1 MANLIDLI
9 KELRDRTGAGLM
21 DCKKALLANGEDV
34 SKAADWLRE
43 KGIAKQAK
51 KAATRTA
58 AEGVSWV
65 MVNGNTAAIIEVNSE
80 TDFVANSDPFRALV
94 KEVNEVVLAN
104 KPADVATAKA
114 CLTKE
119 GKTLN
124 DLFVDAGIKLGEKLD
139 FRRFAVV
146 EKTDDEVFGPYI
158 HMNGKIATLVVL
170 KGGDSET
177 ANGIALNVCS
187 MNPTY
192 RVMEDIPSAVIEKES
207 AIELE
212 AAKQDAKFAS
222 KPEAIQKKI
231 VEGKVKKV
239 LGESV
244 LSEEA
249 YVLDES
255 KTVAQVLKEKDA
267 SVVSFIRY
275 AVGEGIEKKSDN
287 LADEVAKQIAEA
299 QK

>member
-104 KPADVATAKA
+104 KPADVAAAKA

-192 RVMEDIPSAVIEKES
+192 RVMEDI
-207 AIELE
+207 E

>member
-104 KPADVATAKA
+104 KPADVAAAKA

-139 FRRFAVV
+139 FRRVAVV

-158 HMNGKIATLVVL
+158 HMNGKIATLVVFECL
-170 KGGDSET
+170 LHESDLQSHGRYPECCHRKGKRHRTRSCKAGCQ
-177 ANGIALNVCS
+177 VCFQAGS
-187 MNPTY
+187 HPE
-192 RVMEDIPSAVIEKES
+192 EDCRRKGQES
-207 AIELE
+207 PRRICFE
-212 AAKQDAKFAS
+212 
-222 KPEAIQKKI
+222 
-231 VEGKVKKV
+231 
-239 LGESV
+239 
-244 LSEEA
+244 
-249 YVLDES
+249 
-255 KTVAQVLKEKDA
+255 
-267 SVVSFIRY
+267 
-275 AVGEGIEKKSDN
+275 
-287 LADEVAKQIAEA
+287 
-299 QK
+299 